1 MDKYLQRK
9 TALTNRRN
17 IGAKV
22 RKQASEM
29 ICHRLV
35 LQPEILSHR
44 VIFSYFATAEEVDL
58 SSFHQYATGH
68 GCTLAFPVTG
78 EGGQMEAY
86 IPEDDCHWQYD
97 RYGIQIP
104 DIHFA
109 RRASPEEIS
118 LVLTPLVAFDE
129 AARRLG
135 HGGGYY
141 DRYFARYPR
150 SYRLGIAFEAQKL
163 PEISCGALDVP
174 LHGVLTEKNFY
185 LCK

>member
-1 MDKYLQRK
+1 MDKQLQRK
-9 TALTNRRN
+9 IALANRRSM
-17 IGAKV
+17 GAEERAK
-22 RKQASEM
+22 ASEM
-29 ICHRLV
+29 ICRRLL
-35 LQPEILSHR
+35 LQPEILSRR
-44 VIFSYFATAEEVDL
+44 VIFSYLATAEEVNL
-58 SSFHQYATGH
+58 ATFHQYAREH

-86 IPEDDCHWQYD
+86 IPEDDSHWQYD

-104 DIHFA
+104 DIRFA

-141 DRYFARYPR
+141 DRYFARNPR
-150 SYRLGIAFEAQKL
+150 SYRLGSAFEAQKL
-163 PEISCGALDVP
+163 PEISCSALDVP
-174 LHGVLTEKNFY
+174 LHGVFTEKSFY